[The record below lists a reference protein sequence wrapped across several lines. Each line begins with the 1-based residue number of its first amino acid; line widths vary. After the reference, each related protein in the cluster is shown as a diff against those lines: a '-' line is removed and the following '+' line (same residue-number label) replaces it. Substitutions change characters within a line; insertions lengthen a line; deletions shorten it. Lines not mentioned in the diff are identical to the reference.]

1 MSSTEIWRDV
11 LANRKPSND
20 SHAMILQEVPSVKK
34 HIKQKHSGHELPNK
48 EVDEARVS
56 AESMISPESK
66 SHRPSTE

>member
-20 SHAMILQEVPSVKK
+20 SHAMILQEVPSIKK
-34 HIKQKHSGHELPNK
+34 CIKQKHRSQELSNK

-56 AESMISPESK
+56 AEPMISPEFK